1 MNKNIKEVASLQK
14 QGFII
19 KTKENGNDVIT
30 VCNSNIYLKNF
41 IHKVHKDNLP
51 DDFIYKT
58 IYNCIESVANGNFE
72 ISSILEDVTAD
83 IHTHDLIRWAS
94 SNFDRTSYIDDI
106 LSEYM
111 IEDFNELL
119 QLAQSKEIN
128 EICYATLQ
136 FLEDRI
142 NNKYFYFHIT

>member
-1 MNKNIKEVASLQK
+1 MSKNIKEAANLQK
-14 QGFII
+14 QSFII
-19 KTKENGNDVIT
+19 KTKENSDDVIT
-30 VCNSNIYLKNF
+30 VCNSNVYLKNF
-41 IHKVHKDNLP
+41 IHKVHKNNLP

-119 QLAQSKEIN
+119 QHAQSKEI
-128 EICYATLQ
+128 EEMCYSTLR
-136 FLEDRI
+136 FLED
-142 NNKYFYFHIT
+142 KVKSYK

>member
-14 QGFII
+14 KSFII
-19 KTKENGNDVIT
+19 KTKDNSDDVIT

-41 IHKVHKDNLP
+41 IHKVHKNNLP

-83 IHTHDLIRWAS
+83 IHTHALIQWAS

-111 IEDFNELL
+111 VEDFNELL
-119 QLAQSKEIN
+119 QLAHSKEIE
-128 EICYATLQ
+128 EICYATLS
-136 FLEDRI
+136 FLED
-142 NNKYFYFHIT
+142 KVKSYK

>member
-1 MNKNIKEVASLQK
+1 MSKNIKEAANLQK
-14 QGFII
+14 QSFII
-19 KTKENGNDVIT
+19 KTKENSDDVVT

-41 IHKVHKDNLP
+41 IHKVHKNNLP

-58 IYNCIESVANGNFE
+58 IYNCIESISNGSCE
-72 ISSILEDVTAD
+72 ISSILEDVTVD
-83 IHTHDLIRWAS
+83 VHTHDLIQWAS

-119 QLAQSKEIN
+119 QHAQSKEIE
-128 EICYATLQ
+128 EICYETLH
-136 FLEDRI
+136 FLE
-142 NNKYFYFHIT
+142 NKVKSYK